1 MKTSKKILA
10 LVLSLCMIFSM
21 TTMLVSAKYVY
32 NTNDLWGMWDEN
44 GQMTLKA
51 NINFSEGAASIN
63 FNGAVDSS
71 LLYDSEVTSRYTV
84 SFDFV
89 IPGENPYT
97 LSVKN
102 AGIQGYNATE
112 KINTVWFTSVLP
124 MSGTI
129 CDNMIADA
137 AADETLRGL
146 LHVED
151 ADPEKGIAGGVI
163 CKNDNTN
170 KPVINGETSNS
181 TYTELSK
188 QNLLRYVGYKAGG
201 VDNAKLSYHNT
212 DVTITLTSP
221 YVADYTIPAGS
232 FFVDENDLVTFPY
245 SWAVKHEEHTEKN
258 EEGKN
263 VTVVDVVGTYT
274 LGNSSIITGLKD
286 GGANLD
292 LAYGVFE
299 APATGEY
306 NVFAYKRDRV
316 EFIDTAGNRDL
327 HILINEEAYYFPCD
341 NSPTAANVTPAYYW
355 EIENAD
361 RADRATKTV
370 SLVKGQKFVMRVPRT
385 NRAYVG
391 CRGFAFVP
399 VEAEMT
405 AATMQANK
413 AKLPSSAANFN
424 EYGWESYAES
434 ETKATVTVTV
444 NGKQITAVA
453 DASNDSFPNSRLTDV
468 SGNFIEGVT
477 VLDALFAADAEDDAF
492 ELVAGTWGGDSNTKW
507 TEGNI
512 IDGAFADKKL
522 IAKVNGVFVP
532 EMDRYELQ
540 DGDVITVAAPEV
552 VRLTVN
558 GNGPTKWGTGGNTV
572 TDPVY
577 HETEAIYKFN
587 ISNYAQ
593 YPLWVDNVAAADS
606 LANSYLIGI
615 APIKVDV
622 SGTDGDERNFFNS
635 FKYHI
640 KHTAVKSDGT
650 TLQLGYNGSTTTNV
664 QAEDGK
670 TYTRGLSTTLTD
682 YDISNVYLAKD
693 ANTVPEVAKVTVKET
708 DLGVIFYTDAPEN
721 VTVTRVA
728 KDDTGKI
735 SSVSSEN
742 IALDLMSGGQFVPMS
757 AGETMYIWRGG
768 QLKTGTALIPICAP
782 VIK

>member
-51 NINFSEGAASIN
+51 NINLSEGAASIN
-63 FNGAVDSS
+63 FKGAVDGS

-112 KINTVWFTSVLP
+112 KVNTVWFTSVLP

-181 TYTELSK
+181 TYTALSK

-221 YVADYTIPAGS
+221 YVADYTIPVGS

-245 SWAVKHEEHTEKN
+245 DWAVLKS
-258 EEGKN
+258 
-263 VTVVDVVGTYT
+263 DVVAGTYT

-299 APATGEY
+299 APATGTY
-306 NVFAYKRDRV
+306 NVFAYKRDRA
-316 EFIDTAGNRDL
+316 EYIDRASNRDL

-341 NSPTAANVTPAYYW
+341 NSPTAAGSTPAYYW

-370 SLVKGQKFVMRVPRT
+370 SLVKGQKFVMRVPGT

-405 AATMQANK
+405 AATMQENK
-413 AKLPSSAANFN
+413 AKLPSSDANFN
-424 EYGWESYAES
+424 DYGLENYAES

-444 NGKQITAVA
+444 NGKEITAVA
-453 DASNDSFPNSRLTDV
+453 DASNNSFPNSRLTDV

-492 ELVAGTWGGDSNTKW
+492 ELVAGTWGGDSDTKW
-507 TEGNI
+507 TEGNV
-512 IDGAFADKKL
+512 
-522 IAKVNGVFVP
+522 VNGNFTDGSVTTKLNGYFCTD
-532 EMDRYELQ
+532 MDRQVLK
-540 DGDVITVAAPEV
+540 DGDVIECGNLDIMKVILSANGGAGATYGDVVA
-552 VRLTVN
+552 VN
-558 GNGPTKWGTGGNTV
+558 GAGN
-572 TDPVY
+572 
-577 HETEAIYKFN
+577 KFN
-587 ISNYAQ
+587 ISNGNKLTHIVEDATVLHAYAG
-593 YPLWVDNVAAADS
+593 Y
-606 LANSYLIGI
+606 YLVGY
-615 APIKVDV
+615 APALMDL
-622 SGTDGDERNFFNS
+622 
-635 FKYHI
+635 
-640 KHTAVKSDGT
+640 DGT
-650 TLQLGYNGSTTTNV
+650 TGDDSLSYNRVNVPILASGYKADGTTFQLGYANGPRNV
-664 QAEDGK
+664 TCDGL
-670 TYTRGLSTTLTD
+670 TYTWNGFQSGKVQSTGTYDLTHT
-682 YDISNVYLAKD
+682 YISKNAL
-693 ANTVPEVAKVTVKET
+693 PEVATIKTVET
-708 DLGVIFYTDAPEN
+708 ANGVILYTDAPVNVGMVRVTKDASGAITSTKVEN
-721 VTVTRVA
+721 KV
-728 KDDTGKI
+728 
-735 SSVSSEN
+735 
-742 IALDLMSGGQFVPMS
+742 LDFMGGGHFVPV
-757 AGETMYIWRGG
+757 APGETLYLWKGLEI
-768 QLKTGTALIPICAP
+768 TAGTTAIPVCAP
-782 VIK
+782 ISK